1 MNDTTRVRLWDVRR
15 NKSSMSASYEVRWVV
30 GGRQFS
36 RTRATKALAES
47 FLSELRQA
55 AKRGE
60 AFDISEGLPV
70 SMRRAKHAGSWFA
83 FVLAYVDMKWPRAA
97 ATTRNSMTDALATV
111 TAALVDDRPGQ
122 PEVVL
127 LRRAL
132 RQYALVPSSRT
143 LPRPA
148 EVAAALGWL
157 ERASLP
163 LTELEKPRNVRLAL
177 DALTVRL
184 DGTSAAA
191 TTIHRKRSVFYN
203 VLGYAAELEE
213 LSANSLAR
221 VNWKPPK
228 VADVVDR
235 RVVVNPQQARELLT
249 AVTYVGRLWR
259 GRHLR
264 AFFAC
269 MYFAALRPAEVKAL
283 RKDGC
288 CLPGSGWGKLTLSR
302 SRPQSNKRWTDTGE
316 AFDDR
321 GLKHRAESD
330 TRSVPIPPELVTILR
345 EHIEEF
351 RTAQDGRLFRTATG
365 GMVCDTTHTWAVAR
379 TLGLV
384 PEQVASPLAAR
395 PYDLRH
401 AAVSLW
407 LNGGVAATD
416 VANRAGHS
424 VEVLLR
430 VYAKC
435 IDGGE
440 EAANRRIDEALA
452 V

>member
-1 MNDTTRVRLWDVRR
+1 M
-15 NKSSMSASYEVRWVV
+15 
-30 GGRQFS
+30 
-36 RTRATKALAES
+36 
-47 FLSELRQA
+47 
-55 AKRGE
+55 
-60 AFDISEGLPV
+60 
-70 SMRRAKHAGSWFA
+70 
-83 FVLAYVDMKWPRAA
+83 
-97 ATTRNSMTDALATV
+97 
-111 TAALVDDRPGQ
+111 
-122 PEVVL
+122 
-127 LRRAL
+127 
-132 RQYALVPSSRT
+132 
-143 LPRPA
+143 
-148 EVAAALGWL
+148 
-157 ERASLP
+157 
-163 LTELEKPRNVRLAL
+163 
-177 DALTVRL
+177 TVRL

-302 SRPQSNKRWTDTGE
+302 SRPQSNKRWTDSGE

-351 RTAQDGRLFRTATG
+351 GTAQDGRLFRTATG

>member
-1 MNDTTRVRLWDVRR
+1 VNDTTHVRFWDVRR
-15 NKSSMSASYEVRWVV
+15 NKSSRSMSYEVRWVV

-36 RTRATKALAES
+36 KTRATKALAES

-60 AFDISEGLPV
+60 AFDIGEGLPA
-70 SMRRAKHAGSWFA
+70 SMRRAKYAKSWFA

-122 PEVVL
+122 PEVLL

-143 LPRPA
+143 LPRPI

-157 ERASLP
+157 DRASLP
-163 LTELEKPRNVRLAL
+163 LAELEKPRNVRLAL
-177 DALTVRL
+177 DALTIRL

-203 VLGYAAELEE
+203 VLDYAAELEE
-213 LSANSLAR
+213 LSANSLDR

-228 VADVVDR
+228 VAEVVDR
-235 RVVVNPQQARELLT
+235 RVVVNPHQARELLT
-249 AVTYVGRLWR
+249 AVTYVGRPWR

-283 RKDGC
+283 RKEGC
-288 CLPGSGWGKLTLSR
+288 DLPESGWGKLTLSR
-302 SRPQSNKRWTDTGE
+302 SRPQSNKRWTDSGK

-321 GLKHRAESD
+321 GLKHRPEND

-351 RTAQDGRLFRTATG
+351 GTAQDGRLFRTATG
-365 GMVCDTTHTWAVAR
+365 GMVCDTTHTWAAAR
-379 TLGLV
+379 TLGLA